1 MHYFG
6 SYLGSGLIS
15 YAANEQNEITFD
27 AKILD
32 EGEEEVNKTDIT
44 SELNLRLNIAVKEGS
59 LKNIKLNLENCN
71 FKLKDK
77 IIIDQ
82 INAGENKELNL
93 PIVARNDN
101 KFNLDLLNMES
112 KIKLTGTYS
121 NDNKTEEV
129 NKEKTVSVKW
139 NAQELY
145 NMDDETRK
153 ATKVLENEII
163 TNKTYTIDGEEKRVV
178 QVKIKSGIKDNIY
191 PIEKTQITANLLES
205 G

>member
-32 EGEEEVNKTDIT
+32 EGEEEVIKTDIT

-129 NKEKTVSVKW
+129 NKEKPVSVKW

-153 ATKVLENEII
+153 ETS
-163 TNKTYTIDGEEKRVV
+163 YR
-178 QVKIKSGIKDNIY
+178 
-191 PIEKTQITANLLES
+191 
-205 G
+205 

>member
-32 EGEEEVNKTDIT
+32 EEGKEVNKTDIT
-44 SELNLRLNIAVKEGS
+44 SELNLHLNIAAKEGS

-71 FKLKDK
+71 FKLKDE
-77 IIIDQ
+77 ITIDQ
-82 INAGENKELNL
+82 INAGETKELDL
-93 PIVARNDN
+93 KIVARNDN

-121 NDNKTEEV
+121 NDNKTEEIS
-129 NKEKTVSVKW
+129 KEKDRKSV
-139 NAQELY
+139 
-145 NMDDETRK
+145 
-153 ATKVLENEII
+153 V
-163 TNKTYTIDGEEKRVV
+163 
-178 QVKIKSGIKDNIY
+178 
-191 PIEKTQITANLLES
+191 
-205 G
+205 